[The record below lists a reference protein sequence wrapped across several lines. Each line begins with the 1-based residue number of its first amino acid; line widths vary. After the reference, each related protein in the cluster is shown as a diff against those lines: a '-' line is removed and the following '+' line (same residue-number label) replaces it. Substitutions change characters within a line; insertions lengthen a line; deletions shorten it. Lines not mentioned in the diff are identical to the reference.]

1 MVIKARLITK
11 HPYQPRDELEIEED
25 SPLGNAIKTALT
37 ENPTKEKPLLIHTTD
52 RSILMV
58 VYVIENRIVIEV
70 LGPIGIYEVDTKDIP
85 EKIRKRFTSATL

>member
-58 VYVIENRIVIEV
+58 VYTSEGRIIIEV
-70 LGPIGIYEVDTKDIP
+70 LGPIGIYQIDTKDIP
-85 EKIRKRFTSATL
+85 EKIRRKVTSSAL